1 MVAWDT
7 ASDTVSDGACLEYSL
22 VEKNN
27 RWESVSG
34 ASSV

>member
-27 RWESVSG
+27 MWESVSV
-34 ASSV
+34 ALSV